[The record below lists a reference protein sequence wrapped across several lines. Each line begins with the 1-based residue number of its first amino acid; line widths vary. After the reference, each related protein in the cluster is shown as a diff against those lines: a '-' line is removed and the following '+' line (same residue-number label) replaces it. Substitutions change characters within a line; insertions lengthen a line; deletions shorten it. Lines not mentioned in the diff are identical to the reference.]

1 MELEKIES
9 IIESMLFV
17 AGRAVAIQEIELAL
31 EVHRKDIE
39 KILEK
44 MQEEY
49 LKENRGIEIIK
60 INDGYQ
66 LCSKK
71 ENYEYIYQIIDK
83 RNKPK
88 LSNAALE
95 TLSIIAYNPRISRAE
110 IEAIRGVNVD
120 ATIYKLL
127 EYGLIEEAGKLD
139 LPGKPMSYKT
149 TEDFLRLF
157 GYSSLDDLP
166 ELPRYKMDENNQIVI
181 DELEENNRELESQEK
196 SDGIEKNKEVE
207 VLVKNESME
216 NYEENESK
224 EEKGDK

>member
-9 IIESMLFV
+9 IIESMLFA
-17 AGRAVAIQEIELAL
+17 AGRMVSIEEMELAL
-31 EVHRKDIE
+31 EISKEDIE
-39 KILEK
+39 KIIEK

-49 LKENRGIEIIK
+49 KDAKRGIELIK
-60 INDGYQ
+60 LNNGYQ

-71 ENYEYIYQIIDK
+71 ENYDYIYQIIDK

-95 TLSIIAYNPRISRAE
+95 TLSIIAYNPKISRAE
-110 IEAIRGVNVD
+110 IEAIRGVSVD

-149 TEDFLRLF
+149 SDEFLKMF
-157 GYSSLDDLP
+157 GYSSLDELP
-166 ELPRYKMDENNQIVI
+166 ELPRYKMDENHQIVI
-181 DELEENNRELESQEK
+181 EELEESN
-196 SDGIEKNKEVE
+196 DEVE
-207 VLVKNESME
+207 ELNVKETHE
-216 NYEENESK
+216 NIEDEEN
-224 EEKGDK
+224 

>member
-1 MELEKIES
+1 MELEKIQS
-9 IIESMLFV
+9 IIESILFA
-17 AGRAVAIQEIELAL
+17 AGRMVSIEEIELAL
-31 EVHRKDIE
+31 EVSRVDLE

-49 LKENRGIEIIK
+49 KEEKRGIELIK
-60 INDGYQ
+60 LNNGYQ

-95 TLSIIAYNPRISRAE
+95 TLSIIAYNPKISRAE
-110 IEAIRGVNVD
+110 IEAIRGVSVD

-149 TEDFLRLF
+149 TEEFLKMF
-157 GYSSLDDLP
+157 GYSSLDELP
-166 ELPRYKMDENNQIVI
+166 ELPRYKMDENHQIVI
-181 DELEENNRELESQEK
+181 EELEDTVVDSNQNENLEETAVDFNNQSQ
-196 SDGIEKNKEVE
+196 KENLE
-207 VLVKNESME
+207 
-216 NYEENESK
+216 EENV
-224 EEKGDK
+224 